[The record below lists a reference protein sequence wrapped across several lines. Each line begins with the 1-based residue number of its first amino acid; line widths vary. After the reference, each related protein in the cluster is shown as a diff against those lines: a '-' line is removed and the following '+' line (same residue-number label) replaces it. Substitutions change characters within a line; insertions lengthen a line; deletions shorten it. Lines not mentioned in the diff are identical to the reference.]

1 MKKIKQLFI
10 TIFFVCFLSA
20 TFCETI
26 EYHTTV
32 ENVESF
38 ITNLKGE
45 GPFKVVVSGKMKS
58 YTTYAIKTALNKNPT
73 VNVEL
78 DLSNVKDMTYVD
90 KLDFSYCTN
99 LVAIILPDTIEYIG
113 ELAFSGCSN
122 LKKITIPK
130 KVTDISVQA
139 FSKCTSLTSIVI
151 PENVTRISSSAFGW
165 CRQLETVY
173 LPESLESIGINIFA
187 GCTNLTNIIV
197 DEKNDFFSSSD
208 DKRIL
213 YNKDKTKIESFPSAK
228 GKIEIPINVKEIAL
242 FAFSCCEE
250 LEEIY
255 ISKNVE
261 NIESGIFFRCKN
273 LKKILVDENNQ
284 FYSSS
289 ENNEILYNKE
299 KSILISFPSVSGKIE
314 LENGITIISEYAF
327 SNSDLEE
334 IIIPEGVKVI
344 GVGAFDG
351 CEKLEKI
358 ILPKSLE
365 EIRHF
370 AFSDCPNLTS
380 INYKGT
386 QEQWEKI
393 NKKFPIPTNI
403 NFVSDNV
410 Y

>member
-1 MKKIKQLFI
+1 MTKIKQLFI
-10 TIFFVCFLSA
+10 TIFFLGFLSA

-32 ENVESF
+32 ENVKSF

-58 YTTYAIKTALNKNPT
+58 YTTYAIKTALHKNPT

-122 LKKITIPK
+122 LKKITIPER
-130 KVTDISVQA
+130 VTNISVQA

-165 CRQLETVY
+165 CRQLENVY
-173 LPESLESIGINIFA
+173 LPESLENIGINIFA

-213 YNKDKTKIESFPSAK
+213 YNKDKTKIKSFPSAK
-228 GKIEIPINVKEIAL
+228 GKIEIPITVKEIVS
-242 FAFSCCEE
+242 FAFSYCEE
-250 LEEIY
+250 LEEI
-255 ISKNVE
+255 
-261 NIESGIFFRCKN
+261 
-273 LKKILVDENNQ
+273 
-284 FYSSS
+284 
-289 ENNEILYNKE
+289 
-299 KSILISFPSVSGKIE
+299 
-314 LENGITIISEYAF
+314 
-327 SNSDLEE
+327 
-334 IIIPEGVKVI
+334 
-344 GVGAFDG
+344 
-351 CEKLEKI
+351 
-358 ILPKSLE
+358 
-365 EIRHF
+365 
-370 AFSDCPNLTS
+370 
-380 INYKGT
+380 
-386 QEQWEKI
+386 
-393 NKKFPIPTNI
+393 
-403 NFVSDNV
+403 
-410 Y
+410 